1 MEYGEGGCVL
11 EQFGSDVLKQLISAG
26 VLKQS
31 VSFWGSYTVST
42 LQHYLCIAELYI
54 YSKYTV

>member
-31 VSFWGSYTVST
+31 VFFFRVHI
-42 LQHYLCIAELYI
+42 Q
-54 YSKYTV
+54 